1 MLILNRQSLTW
12 LDHCQRPSPRAL
24 LAALAGPSSTDVESG
39 QATLDLA
46 VFSRAL
52 LVYIDHFTG
61 GSPDIAWPLLCRA
74 LLGSCKHLT
83 VNLKRGLATA
93 NARLLGP
100 CSLRSQDP
108 RRRTLRVAKPRVLGN
123 VMVVIVVLRSRGMRT
138 PTNCYLVSLA
148 IADSMVLL
156 ASVPN
161 GIIAYYILGD
171 KWIWGRVGCAL
182 FIFFQFLGINA
193 SSLSIAA
200 FTVERYI
207 AICHPML
214 AHKLCTVRRAKRII
228 LYVWMFATAYC
239 SPWLFLTKVEPLY
252 YIGIE
257 AEVVTCKFALNREH
271 YKGYFLTDMVLFY
284 IIPLLVSVVLY
295 ALIARIL
302 YQNDIFRRNG
312 KGGPLEV
319 GTGGGNQA
327 GKLSSS
333 TSGLMPPLVTSG
345 MPHHHHQSSNHHSN
359 SVSVNLNSNSSITRH
374 YLTTTTTTSTST
386 STTTYGKCQLTKKNA
401 SSSSDASRVQVV
413 KMLAVVVA
421 VFATLWLPYRALVVY
436 NSFTFP
442 PYMELWY
449 LMFAK
454 TMIFVNSAINPIIYS
469 ACSIKFRR
477 EFKRMLTCNRKPSYY
492 YSRSGHGRMGGNGTT
507 VSGATEMYFGD
518 GTTGLRVNRSGGG
531 GGGGAV
537 AAFRAHSGSAQLHYS
552 SVSNLATTGIGG
564 RGCLAASSA
573 LSGSRRESDFLSPSH
588 ALIGRFESKGG
599 QKNGSI
605 LRTSASIGSRLTAA
619 AAASV
624 TATNENIESGNGS
637 CSRSNSK
644 SEGLGGGGGERERK
658 PPSVLIATSN
668 TNIALDSSTTIKTT
682 TSITLIY
689 NNDTEIEQISP
700 VIEHCNSICSPTAVV
715 TIVKNMCDGSQL
727 EQQQSCEPSAMANG
741 NVMLCD
747 HLDID
752 CLCEHQSIVIEV
764 PLPLT
769 SATGASTE
777 LKNQKSHQKNHLP
790 PLPDRHNKARKTA
803 AAAIAFQEPLEA
815 IGLEQLKATTRGGR
829 FVAVE
834 NNVSAEVLSQMEKQ
848 KNKEEVVVEMEFD
861 QPDSLEEEEEE
872 EEDNEEDNE
881 EEEEE
886 TEQSDHQ
893 AAFQPIDSSLL
904 MKDSEM
910 PMLGGESGCKSCQIV
925 AAGQTSLMSTST
937 ADRQLISTEHGQQL
951 NSHSSESNN
960 KNTDDGV
967 EGSGDR
973 PQFTAS
979 PSADESKLHLPL
991 ESLTGEEE
999 EKEFVSSKQQ
1009 EEKEEE
1015 KEENEEVVA
1024 IEDET
1029 LSPPPSPHS
1038 CSACAARAAHGQLQL
1053 KKEYLSQDPL
1063 ISIDAA
1069 RAHFEAAKSEDSED
1083 DDGGGGIID
1092 DEEDILKV
1100 AAERLAAI
1108 HAEAEDIWRADL
1120 EPVVTV
1126 VLEGALEDGAKMAGT
1141 VNQAVEAVVDEMVDK
1156 VADWSLV
1163 SLPDLLGK
1171 LATAPERLS
1180 ARWSGQLG
1188 EAGSWAKREFW
1199 RWLTEGE
1206 EEYSLVEEV
1215 EVETEGGEV
1224 MVYKRSPLMR
1234 WLASMKVKAF
1244 SPPSPLPSPPK
1255 MIKEEQQQQLMNSS
1269 FYLLQ
1274 TEDEKEKDKEEE
1286 ERRWLKQ
1293 KIIPRGTRLKPLKAA
1308 CPLSPLKWWL
1318 KLMLK
1323 KALLPPL
1330 SPPVPSPEQQQ
1341 PSPAE
1346 PAAELPLLPSPVKS
1360 PSPIKKKK
1368 RPLKKRKAKTTAAKV
1383 DGKKDL
1389 DTPGAEIE
1397 TPSDLNKESAGQQQQ
1412 QLCMDNQPKTTPL
1425 RWLAAVLKKA
1435 LAPPPP
1441 PLPLSGTPLQT
1452 SSSLSEWP
1460 AVTGLS
1466 EEANH

>member
-1 MLILNRQSLTW
+1 
-12 LDHCQRPSPRAL
+12 
-24 LAALAGPSSTDVESG
+24 
-39 QATLDLA
+39 
-46 VFSRAL
+46 
-52 LVYIDHFTG
+52 
-61 GSPDIAWPLLCRA
+61 
-74 LLGSCKHLT
+74 
-83 VNLKRGLATA
+83 
-93 NARLLGP
+93 
-100 CSLRSQDP
+100 
-108 RRRTLRVAKPRVLGN
+108 
-123 VMVVIVVLRSRGMRT
+123 
-138 PTNCYLVSLA
+138 
-148 IADSMVLL
+148 
-156 ASVPN
+156 
-161 GIIAYYILGD
+161 
-171 KWIWGRVGCAL
+171 
-182 FIFFQFLGINA
+182 
-193 SSLSIAA
+193 
-200 FTVERYI
+200 
-207 AICHPML
+207 
-214 AHKLCTVRRAKRII
+214 
-228 LYVWMFATAYC
+228 
-239 SPWLFLTKVEPLY
+239 
-252 YIGIE
+252 
-257 AEVVTCKFALNREH
+257 
-271 YKGYFLTDMVLFY
+271 
-284 IIPLLVSVVLY
+284 
-295 ALIARIL
+295 
-302 YQNDIFRRNG
+302 
-312 KGGPLEV
+312 
-319 GTGGGNQA
+319 
-327 GKLSSS
+327 
-333 TSGLMPPLVTSG
+333 
-345 MPHHHHQSSNHHSN
+345 
-359 SVSVNLNSNSSITRH
+359 
-374 YLTTTTTTSTST
+374 
-386 STTTYGKCQLTKKNA
+386 
-401 SSSSDASRVQVV
+401 
-413 KMLAVVVA
+413 
-421 VFATLWLPYRALVVY
+421 
-436 NSFTFP
+436 
-442 PYMELWY
+442 
-449 LMFAK
+449 
-454 TMIFVNSAINPIIYS
+454 
-469 ACSIKFRR
+469 
-477 EFKRMLTCNRKPSYY
+477 
-492 YSRSGHGRMGGNGTT
+492 
-507 VSGATEMYFGD
+507 
-518 GTTGLRVNRSGGG
+518 
-531 GGGGAV
+531 
-537 AAFRAHSGSAQLHYS
+537 
-552 SVSNLATTGIGG
+552 
-564 RGCLAASSA
+564 
-573 LSGSRRESDFLSPSH
+573 
-588 ALIGRFESKGG
+588 
-599 QKNGSI
+599 
-605 LRTSASIGSRLTAA
+605 
-619 AAASV
+619 
-624 TATNENIESGNGS
+624 
-637 CSRSNSK
+637 
-644 SEGLGGGGGERERK
+644 
-658 PPSVLIATSN
+658 
-668 TNIALDSSTTIKTT
+668 
-682 TSITLIY
+682 
-689 NNDTEIEQISP
+689 
-700 VIEHCNSICSPTAVV
+700 
-715 TIVKNMCDGSQL
+715 
-727 EQQQSCEPSAMANG
+727 
-741 NVMLCD
+741 MLCD

-790 PLPDRHNKARKTA
+790 RLPDRQNKACKAA

-910 PMLGGESGCKSCQIV
+910 PMLGGERGCKSCQIV

-991 ESLTGEEE
+991 ESLPGEEE

-1024 IEDET
+1024 IKDEK
-1029 LSPPPSPHS
+1029 LSSPHS

-1163 SLPDLLGK
+1163 SLPDLLAK

-1180 ARWSGQLG
+1180 ARWSGQLA
-1188 EAGSWAKREFW
+1188 EAGRWVKQEFW

-1244 SPPSPLPSPPK
+1244 SLPSPLPSPPK

-1286 ERRWLKQ
+1286 EKEVAEAEDHPPWYSLEAFEGGMVDSFRSGSLLSSEESSTASG
-1293 KIIPRGTRLKPLKAA
+1293 IS
-1308 CPLSPLKWWL
+1308 PLSPLKWWL

-1397 TPSDLNKESAGQQQQ
+1397 TPSDLNEESAGQQQQ
-1412 QLCMDNQPKTTPL
+1412 QPLCMDNQPKTTPL

-1441 PLPLSGTPLQT
+1441 PLPLSGTSLQT